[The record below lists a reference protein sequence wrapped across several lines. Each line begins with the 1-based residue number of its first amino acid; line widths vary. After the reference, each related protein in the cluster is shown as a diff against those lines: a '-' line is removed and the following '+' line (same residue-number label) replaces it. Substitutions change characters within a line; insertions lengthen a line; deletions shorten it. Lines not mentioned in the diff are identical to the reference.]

1 MQDPF
6 LKIREHNERVMG
18 GKEIKNMFPKISYSS
33 IKLML
38 NSVHLNL
45 KSALQLLTIASVFDA
60 MGEKISL

>member
-1 MQDPF
+1 
-6 LKIREHNERVMG
+6 MG
-18 GKEIKNMFPKISYSS
+18 GKEIKNMLPKISYSS

>member
-1 MQDPF
+1 
-6 LKIREHNERVMG
+6 MG